1 MGRALSVDQYYQS
14 LLAQVAELPSV
25 RSSELTHDVRGEFVA
40 FIRGNI
46 YFTDDSLLHLREL
59 VDAESDVKKTRYVY
73 HYQRANNSLVFRYDN
88 TEHYP
93 DLPNFP
99 HHKHVGDEANVISTP
114 EPDLA
119 IVLKE
124 IEGLVTTDTQTG

>member
-1 MGRALSVDQYYQS
+1 MSVDQYYQS
-14 LLAQVAELPSV
+14 LLALVTELPIV
-25 RSSELTHDVRGEFVA
+25 KSSELTLDVRGEFVA

-59 VDAESDVKKTRYVY
+59 VDAESVVKKTRYVY
-73 HYQRANNSLVFRYDN
+73 HYQRADTSLIFRYDN

-124 IEGLVTTDTQTG
+124 IERSIVTD